1 MHQAYDE
8 DPVNDASANT
18 QGNTA
23 APAWPFPT
31 GGTFQGTSA
40 SSTGSLQSQ
49 YVTQQPVGTISLHPI
64 IKRQVKLRVSKPTA
78 NTLLELKLEQA
89 ITPRELV
96 GFALLLLST
105 QASVNATAHGYQL
118 AWLDVINNLGI
129 AKHFVP
135 VQSAA
140 VDAADIVITLVD
152 PT

>member
-1 MHQAYDE
+1 VAQ
-8 DPVNDASANT
+8 
-18 QGNTA
+18 
-23 APAWPFPT
+23 
-31 GGTFQGTSA
+31 
-40 SSTGSLQSQ
+40 QS
-49 YVTQQPVGTISLHPI
+49 VGTIGLHPV
-64 IKRQVKLRVSKPTA
+64 IKRHVKLRVSKPTT
-78 NTLLELKLEQA
+78 NMLLELKLEQA

-140 VDAADIVITLVD
+140 IDAADIVITLVD

>member
-8 DPVNDASANT
+8 DPVSDASASAPS
-18 QGNTA
+18 NTA

-40 SSTGSLQSQ
+40 SSTGWSQ
-49 YVTQQPVGTISLHPI
+49 HVTQQPVGAISLHQV
-64 IKRQVKLRVSKPTA
+64 IKRQVKLRVSKPTT

-96 GFALLLLST
+96 GFTLLLLSV
-105 QASVNATAHGYQL
+105 QASVNATTNGYQL
-118 AWLDVINNLGI
+118 AWLDVIDNLGI

>member
-8 DPVNDASANT
+8 DTESDASASAT
-18 QGNTA
+18 GSTA

-40 SSTGSLQSQ
+40 SSTGWSQ
-49 YVTQQPVGTISLHPI
+49 AVTQQPVGTISLYPI
-64 IKRQVKLRVSKPTA
+64 IKRQVKLRVSKPAT

-96 GFALLLLST
+96 GFTLLLLSV

-118 AWLDVINNLGI
+118 AWLDVIDNLGI

-135 VQSAA
+135 VQSATA
-140 VDAADIVITLVD
+140 DAADIVITLVD